1 MYIYFYIRS
10 ISERVQRHTFI
21 FKRWQT
27 CRMSTGD
34 KQDFYFLKCKKHT
47 RATTTSQTQ
56 TAFNKHVTLKSKI
69 CSERNE
75 IKAKFLKQK
84 KKKMKE
90 QNNKNINCKQL
101 SSDSEAP

>member
-84 KKKMKE
+84 KKTKE
-90 QNNKNINCKQL
+90 GTKQQKHKL
-101 SSDSEAP
+101 QTAIV